1 MDEQLERMLA
11 AFERG
16 DRAQALEVWTAF
28 EAQLRNHLTLEER
41 VLMPLVLKRNYR
53 TAMALL
59 QEHKHLRQRMDELSV
74 AVELHVARAE
84 QARAFAMELQAH
96 ARHEDRVLYAV
107 ADEIEQD
114 ADASR
119 IIAEFVSSLKP
130 SP

>member
-1 MDEQLERMLA
+1 
-11 AFERG
+11 
-16 DRAQALEVWTAF
+16 
-28 EAQLRNHLTLEER
+28 
-41 VLMPLVLKRNYR
+41 
-53 TAMALL
+53 
-59 QEHKHLRQRMDELSV
+59 
-74 AVELHVARAE
+74 
-84 QARAFAMELQAH
+84 MELQAH